1 VNQSKARGVHRTV
14 LACMAATA
22 LGGGAIVAQ
31 PALAGSL
38 CVGTGSGCYL
48 TIQAA
53 VAVRS
58 HSGNLAV

>member
-1 VNQSKARGVHRTV
+1 
-14 LACMAATA
+14 MAATA

-58 HSGNLAV
+58 RSGNLAV